1 MVVVAMG
8 VIGVAGSEGEL
19 AEEVVRLRGR
29 VFVQFGAC
37 GCAWCDDEELGGDG
51 ALLLGAC
58 DGEVVGVVVAD
69 SGKNRT
75 IRTDSGSGQNRQC
88 AVRDCIRILLA
99 SVLVVGCWLLGP
111 LT

>member
-37 GCAWCDDEELGGDG
+37 GCFAWC
-51 ALLLGAC
+51 
-58 DGEVVGVVVAD
+58 
-69 SGKNRT
+69 
-75 IRTDSGSGQNRQC
+75 
-88 AVRDCIRILLA
+88 
-99 SVLVVGCWLLGP
+99 
-111 LT
+111 